1 MGLTPND
8 YAGSSPGRILDA
20 TWNGMGWGSLAGPAG
35 GVVGGLGA
43 GLGQAGLEGGQAL
56 ANTGWGQ
63 EIRAATDAQSNELA
77 RLRESSNPLEKLYGY
92 GQSVGAALQPSN
104 LIGTALNLFGE
115 NDLQAPTNVG
125 NLSPTG
131 ALRLDPFNEESNS
144 PVDKAVA
151 QEALT
156 AEQEATR
163 QAIQQERQ
171 ARVEASSPEN
181 LEYMLNRLPMTP
193 QSRSE
198 ITNEYLSQ
206 LAVMDEMYRSGGLTV
221 PERVEERDG
230 EMYTRDGTKVP
241 KDQVQSVKNGDQEV
255 KVVYR
260 QANDDDLDDMQV
272 DLYQRIVQSVPE
284 VVAADREQTAR
295 MNRMLGYSTA
305 LQYALEPYRAQAQ
318 QLGATYQQAAGS
330 NPLLAPFAQ
339 AFQVGQQ
346 GISDAYGAQAAVLPY
361 QVMLEQQAKAQAA
374 QAEQDALLARQK
386 ELERYKKEL
395 GASTYQPKTGSSDAL
410 AGLDLG
416 G

>member
-1 MGLTPND
+1 MHGIGTGVGANLALGTVD
-8 YAGSSPGRILDA
+8 DRDFTSTSLGRILGA
-20 TWNGMGWGSLAGPAG
+20 TGRGIGVGAFGGPVAGI
-35 GVVGGLGA
+35 VGGLGA

-63 EIRAATDAQSNELA
+63 ELRSATDAQSNELA
-77 RLRESSNPLEKLYGY
+77 RLRESSNPLEKVYGY
-92 GQSVGAALQPSN
+92 GQSVGAALNPSN

-115 NDLQAPTNVG
+115 NDLEASNVG
-125 NLSPTG
+125 NLGSDSGEGKAQAQQVQG
-131 ALRLDPFNEESNS
+131 AYD
-144 PVDKAVA
+144 
-151 QEALT
+151 
-156 AEQEATR
+156 AEQRRIAEDQR
-163 QAIQQERQ
+163 R

-241 KDQVQSVKNGDQEV
+241 KEQVQSVKNGDQEV

-284 VVAADREQTAR
+284 VVAADREQTAQ

-305 LQYALEPYRAQAQ
+305 LQYALEPYQAQAQ
-318 QLGATYQQAAGS
+318 QLGASYQQAAGS

-339 AFQVGQQ
+339 AFQIGQQ

-395 GASTYQPKTGSSDAL
+395 GASSYQSSSGGSDAL